1 MPGLPRTGQAPA
13 WAVPFLAAIL
23 VATSKRHAL
32 RHLDEDAFRRTARGC
47 DHFIAW
53 TTLPGFAGAVPLLS
67 QRAGVYLI
75 LGFSLWG
82 LIILLL
88 VGSRVSI
95 ERRRRKRLGS

>member
-1 MPGLPRTGQAPA
+1 MHRLPSTGRAPV
-13 WAVPFLAAIL
+13 WAVPLLAALL

-32 RHLDEDAFRRTARGC
+32 RHLEADAFRRTARGC

-53 TTLPGFAGAVPLLS
+53 TTLPGFAGAVPLLCQS
-67 QRAGVYLI
+67 AGVYLI
-75 LGFSLWG
+75 LGFSIWG